1 MKIFIITLKNSK
13 RKTAIRRLKELKVKY
28 EIFYGINGKAL
39 KKKDLNKIYNSS
51 KTKENIG
58 RDLSLSEIGTSGS
71 HLKLYKKI
79 VKERIENAII
89 LEDDMYISKNFCEW
103 IKFNKKMNGYEII
116 SFFATPSGLIKK
128 KPFSTLKNKRLRI
141 KVHESKT
148 HLYSCAAYQ
157 INYKTCKKI
166 LKITNGK
173 VCGIPDWPFNFSKD
187 KIKLN
192 LTIPFL
198 TTSVDE
204 GFSHLNEERFNFLKN
219 KNIFAKY
226 LPRSISNFFKG
237 IMYITYLHFL
247 FNKYPNY
254 YFYDHFFLKFK
265 IKLLNLFTDTNF
277 DLEEIY
283 FSKKFQ
289 STDILQKYKKNLKIN
304 YNTTPI

>member
-13 RKTAIRRLKELKVKY
+13 RSKAIRRLNELKVKF
-28 EIFYGINGKAL
+28 EIFYGINGKKI
-39 KKKDLNKIYNSS
+39 KKKDINKIYNSS
-51 KTKENIG
+51 ETKKNIG
-58 RDLSLSEIGTSGS
+58 RDLSLPEIGTSGS

-79 VKERIENAII
+79 LKEKIDNAII

-103 IKFNKKMNGYEII
+103 IKFNKKIKGYEII

-128 KPFSTLKNKRLRI
+128 KPHSILKSKNLKI
-141 KVHESKT
+141 AVHESKT

-166 LKITNGK
+166 LKITNSK
-173 VCGIPDWPFNFSKD
+173 VCGIPDWPFNFSKER
-187 KIKLN
+187 IKLN

-198 TTSVDE
+198 STTVDE
-204 GFSHLNEERFNFLKN
+204 GFSHLNKDRFNFLKN
-219 KNIFAKY
+219 KNIFVEY
-226 LPRSISNFFKG
+226 LPQSISNFFKG
-237 IMYITYLHFL
+237 IMYLSYLHFL

-265 IKLLNLFTDTNF
+265 MKLFNFFTDTYF
-277 DLEEIY
+277 DLEDIY

-289 STDILQKYKKNLKIN
+289 STDVLSKYKKNLKLN
-304 YNTTPI
+304 YNKTPI